1 MEVLTLGNPE
11 FSITQGIILG
21 MDRIFLDYR
30 VKFHYNIRS
39 YGYFI

>member
-1 MEVLTLGNPE
+1 MGNHPG
-11 FSITQGIILG
+11 FSFTNHSFYEK
-21 MDRIFLDYR
+21 FLDYR